1 MKIPKLKIGF
11 NKIFGYYIEVTK
23 SHQEKIPD
31 FFIRKQTLTNSE
43 RYITEDLKKYEERV
57 LNAEQNIF
65 LIESQIIDGL
75 CSEIL
80 KEIIVLQKNASII
93 NNLDFLTSLAFL
105 AIKHDYVKPVLS
117 NNSIIDI
124 SNGRHPVVEKLLP
137 STEKFIPNNTYIE
150 FK

>member
-1 MKIPKLKIGF
+1 MYQDTPSFISGGNVINEGINNELDELREIVQSGQKWLESFQHSLREELKIPKLKIGF

-31 FFIRKQTLTNSE
+31 FFIRKQNGTLTNSE

-80 KEIIVLQKNASII
+80 KEIIVLQK
-93 NNLDFLTSLAFL
+93 
-105 AIKHDYVKPVLS
+105 KH
-117 NNSIIDI
+117 
-124 SNGRHPVVEKLLP
+124 P
-137 STEKFIPNNTYIE
+137 S
-150 FK
+150 